1 MYCPLSGNP
10 GEGRFLRRGEPMAR
24 YSHLSFFAVLS
35 FLRRREPMV
44 RYSHRLFFE
53 ALSFFDGWLRDSVAP
68 LHHEAQFA
76 AGCNLL
82 VRQEIAAQA
91 FAVQVDGLNAAVDRV
106 ESFGH
111 YGESALVR

>member
-1 MYCPLSGNP
+1 
-10 GEGRFLRRGEPMAR
+10 MAR
-24 YSHLSFFAVLS
+24 YSHLS
-35 FLRRREPMV
+35 
-44 RYSHRLFFE
+44 LFG
-53 ALSFFDGWLRDSVAP
+53 ALSFFAGWLQDSVAP

-106 ESFGH
+106 EPFGH

>member
-1 MYCPLSGNP
+1 
-10 GEGRFLRRGEPMAR
+10 MAR
-24 YSHLSFFAVLS
+24 YSHLSFFG
-35 FLRRREPMV
+35 
-44 RYSHRLFFE
+44 
-53 ALSFFDGWLRDSVAP
+53 ALSFFDGWLQESVAP

-91 FAVQVDGLNAAVDRV
+91 FAVQVDGLNAAVDRI
-106 ESFGH
+106 EPFSH